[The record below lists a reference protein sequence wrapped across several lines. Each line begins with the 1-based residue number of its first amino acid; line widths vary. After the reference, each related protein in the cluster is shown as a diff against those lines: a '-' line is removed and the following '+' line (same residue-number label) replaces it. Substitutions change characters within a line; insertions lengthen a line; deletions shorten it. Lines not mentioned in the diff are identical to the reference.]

1 MTCGKWI
8 WSSKWEVPTEKY
20 VDELFEFDA
29 ERMSQVEQ
37 HCWINPKPIWKRDG
51 MNTYVS
57 LGWVNGLMSPATLWL
72 TITQVRTSDWTLAWL
87 TWNNHRDHRRM
98 EMNDLTGKISQ
109 GMSSYLM
116 LFDCFR
122 EGIPVL
128 LQQCRHWKLR
138 HLMFSDLFPLQ
149 TPPWVVLCVSSEL
162 WGYPDGQP
170 DGGLGSWISD
180 VLSHSLDDF
189 GCVFWIRIIL
199 CSASGRQYFLAGHHL
214 HYNLGCY
221 YKKAWGRRQLSHVVP
236 NFFGDFWQVGKFH
249 GALSYLR
256 RALKLEASSGL
267 VELWTKLPQLGKFDL
282 CHVAGSKISRTCWKP
297 QWMVHS
303 CWVSHPFWTAHIH
316 WWYQKANND
325 RACTMIRWLT
335 ERIQYNSNGTYISD
349 REHMIYDN

>member
-1 MTCGKWI
+1 MANQM
-8 WSSKWEVPTEKY
+8 EVW
-20 VDELFEFDA
+20 A
-29 ERMSQVEQ
+29 
-37 HCWINPKPIWKRDG
+37 
-51 MNTYVS
+51 
-57 LGWVNGLMSPATLWL
+57 LGFRTFWVILWMIL
-72 TITQVRTSDWTLAWL
+72 DVFSGY
-87 TWNNHRDHRRM
+87 
-98 EMNDLTGKISQ
+98 E
-109 GMSSYLM
+109 SSYA
-116 LFDCFR
+116 
-122 EGIPVL
+122 L
-128 LQQCRHWKLR
+128 LQGD
-138 HLMFSDLFPLQ
+138 S
-149 TPPWVVLCVSSEL
+149 T
-162 WGYPDGQP
+162 
-170 DGGLGSWISD
+170 
-180 VLSHSLDDF
+180 SL
-189 GCVFWIRIIL
+189 
-199 CSASGRQYFLAGHHL
+199 LATTCN
-214 HYNLGCY
+214 NLGCY

-325 RACTMIRWLT
+325 RACTMIRWLI